1 MRKVFEHAWIL
12 TMDEQF
18 TAIKDGWLLVDGKNI
33 EAMGEGVYPGECDER
48 IDARGGIL
56 LPGFINTHC
65 HASMIP
71 FRTMGDDCPDRLRRF
86 LFPLENE
93 AMTKELVYLGAL
105 YGIAEMLLAGVT
117 TFVDMYYFEEEV
129 VRACR
134 KMGMR
139 GYLGETIIGQSTC
152 DSPGK
157 PYGGFEIAKEILQE
171 YYYDDLIHPILAP
184 HGTTT
189 CDENALRRA
198 HDMAVQYGTLMTLHV
213 SEMDYEMK
221 HFAEMG
227 HTPLSYMDSIG
238 TVSEHLLAAHCIHV
252 TPEDAEIMSRT
263 GASVAHCIASNTKA
277 GKGVAPVKA
286 LLEKNVPVGLG
297 TDGPSSG
304 NTLNLFDQMRL
315 FANFHKNENRDRSL
329 FPAKDIVALA
339 TRGGAR
345 ALGAQNEIGMLKPGM
360 RADMVLVSIEGAN
373 MFPVYNPYS
382 ALVYCANTSNV
393 DVVMTGGEVRVRG
406 GRLTRT
412 DLPGLRAKLA
422 MQMKPFMASAA
433 QYADII

>member
-1 MRKVFEHAWIL
+1 MKKVFEHAWIL
-12 TMDEQF
+12 TMDDDF
-18 TAIKDGWLLVDGKNI
+18 TQIRDGWLLVDGKNI
-33 EAMGEGVYPGECDER
+33 EAMGEGLYPGECDER

-86 LFPLENE
+86 LFPLEDK
-93 AMTKELVYLGAL
+93 AMTRELVYLGAL

-117 TFVDMYYFEEEV
+117 TFVDMYYFEDEV
-129 VRACR
+129 VRACK

-152 DSPGK
+152 DSKGK
-157 PYGGFEIAKEILQE
+157 PYGGFEIAREILQQ
-171 YYYDDLIHPILAP
+171 YYTDDLIHPILAP

-189 CDENALRRA
+189 CDEAALRRA
-198 HDMAVQYGTLMTLHV
+198 HEMAVQYGTLMTLHV

-221 HFAEMG
+221 HFADMG
-227 HTPLSYMDSIG
+227 HTPLSYMNSIG
-238 TVSEHLLAAHCIHV
+238 TVSKHLLAAHCIHV
-252 TPEDAEIMSRT
+252 TPEDAEILSRN

-286 LLEKNVPVGLG
+286 LLEANVPVGLG

-329 FPAKDIVALA
+329 FPARDIVALA
-339 TRGGAR
+339 TRGGAK
-345 ALGAQNEIGMLKPGM
+345 ALHAEKEIGMLKPGM
-360 RADMVLVSIEGAN
+360 RADMVLVSLDGVN
-373 MFPVYNPYS
+373 MFPAYNPYS
-382 ALVYCANTSNV
+382 ALVYGANPSNV
-393 DVVMTGGEVRVRG
+393 DTVMTGGEIRVRKG
-406 GRLTRT
+406 KLTGIDLHDLRRRLERE
-412 DLPGLRAKLA
+412 
-422 MQMKPFMASAA
+422 MQPFMESAA
-433 QYADII
+433 QYSDII

>member
-1 MRKVFEHAWIL
+1 MKTVFEHAWIL

-18 TAIKDGWLLVDGKNI
+18 TAIRDGWLLVSGKNI
-33 EAMGEGVYPGECDER
+33 EAIGEGAYPGECDER

-65 HASMIP
+65 HASMVP

-93 AMTKELVYLGAL
+93 AMTRELVYLGAL
-105 YGIAEMLLAGVT
+105 YGAAEMLLAGVT
-117 TFVDMYYFEEEV
+117 TFADMYYFEDEV

-134 KMGMR
+134 EMGMR

-157 PYGGFEIAKEILQE
+157 PYGGFEIAREILQE
-171 YYYDDLIHPILAP
+171 YRRDDLIHPILAP

-189 CDENALRRA
+189 CDKAALRRA
-198 HDMAVQYGTLMTLHV
+198 HDMAAEYDTLITLHV

-221 HFAEMG
+221 HFADMG

-238 TVSEHLLAAHCIHV
+238 AVSGHLLAAHCIHLTEADV
-252 TPEDAEIMSRT
+252 GLLGRS
-263 GASVAHCIASNTKA
+263 GARVAHCIASNTKA

-286 LLEKNVPVGLG
+286 LLQAGVPVGLG

-304 NTLNLFDQMRL
+304 NTLSIFDQMRM
-315 FANFHKNENRDRSL
+315 FANFHKTENRDRSL
-329 FPAKDIVALA
+329 FPAKEIVALA

-345 ALGAQNEIGMLKPGM
+345 ALGAQEQIGMLKPGM
-360 RADMVLVSIEGAN
+360 RADMVLVSLTGVN

-382 ALVYCANTSNV
+382 ALVYSANASNV
-393 DVVMTGGEVRVRG
+393 DAVMTGGEMRVRG
-406 GRLTRT
+406 GRLTGL
-412 DLPGLRAKLA
+412 DLPGLKEELTRQ
-422 MQMKPFMASAA
+422 MQPFLASAA
-433 QYADII
+433 QYSDMI